1 MTFAILG
8 RTALLASR
16 RTSVATTSQQA
27 RRRMGSSAPAQEWTG
42 IDKVVR
48 SYFPKDEQLAAAI
61 MGGYF
66 GIFVLVKIKGAMSG
80 APAVEVAPVVVPSGA
95 GAIPDVDSEGFGAF
109 LDSEENV
116 TMLVESFE
124 K

>member
-8 RTALLASR
+8 RTALLATR

-48 SYFPKDEQLAAAI
+48 SYFPKDEQRELNTSDLWGRVVKGIADLVPVASFLR
-61 MGGYF
+61 GYYLRVF
-66 GIFVLVKIKGAMSG
+66 LIS
-80 APAVEVAPVVVPSGA
+80 PSKM
-95 GAIPDVDSEGFGAF
+95 IRS
-109 LDSEENV
+109 LYY
-116 TMLVESFE
+116 
-124 K
+124 

>member
-1 MTFAILG
+1 
-8 RTALLASR
+8 
-16 RTSVATTSQQA
+16 
-27 RRRMGSSAPAQEWTG
+27 
-42 IDKVVR
+42 
-48 SYFPKDEQLAAAI
+48 
-61 MGGYF
+61 
-66 GIFVLVKIKGAMSG
+66 
-80 APAVEVAPVVVPSGA
+80 VEAAPVVVAAPSGA